1 MENVLE
7 WIIWETEDTLNVENS
22 DLEVDWGN
30 KGEKHI
36 KFSTK

>member
-30 KGEKHI
+30 KGEKTH
-36 KFSTK
+36 